1 MEIFVFNVF
10 LGSMFEAWVLS
21 SVALGFSFFPPLSLF
36 SFFFFLYSVSVR
48 STGYPGTRA
57 AL

>member
-10 LGSMFEAWVLS
+10 LGSMFEPSLLS

-36 SFFFFLYSVSVR
+36 SFFFF
-48 STGYPGTRA
+48 
-57 AL
+57 